1 MFGTGHHK
9 KKITITL
16 TKVSNKTTGAS
27 CPLIIMYKY
36 NIQKYLFN
44 DTRYVVITDVG
55 KEYAIF
61 DETDGYDVS
70 LYDDVFTGELVDE
83 YEHESNLDFD
93 DYTHFYAIK
102 QSFLHYGK

>member
-1 MFGTGHHK
+1 MGRDTTRRK
-9 KKITITL
+9 LQLYLPRYL
-16 TKVSNKTTGAS
+16 TKQRGRHA
-27 CPLIIMYKY
+27 PFIIMYKY

-83 YEHESNLDFD
+83 YEHESNLDFE